1 MQLQSDELVKLTQ
14 LPELTRGP
22 FAHRVHRMKAFVLIP
37 ALVSALI
44 ATDACTQVEVTG
56 FGYAGSYGL
65 SRLFR
70 SPTALKPCAAASRAS
85 SISAA

>member
-14 LPELTRGP
+14 LPERTRGP

-37 ALVSALI
+37 ALVGALI
-44 ATDACTQVEVTG
+44 VTDACAQVEVAG

-65 SRLFR
+65 SRPFR
-70 SPTALKPCAAASRAS
+70 SRTALKPYAAASRAS
-85 SISAA
+85 SISAD